1 MSEESIQSNQS
12 YQSGGQTSLIE
23 TLLKAG
29 VDKGASD
36 IHLKANTYPIFR
48 IDGDIYRQESF
59 GIMSKEIIEKIAESM
74 MDKHQLKVFQ
84 ENRDVD
90 LAYSLSNVGRF
101 RVNIYSQRNSLSI
114 AMRYIPF
121 NIPAF
126 DSLNLPKII
135 KSIALKERGLI
146 LVTGITGSGKSTTLA
161 SMIDYIN
168 NNKPVNIITVE
179 DPIEYLHKDIKA
191 AINQRELG
199 MDVYSFS
206 HGLREALRQD
216 PDVILVGEM
225 RDLETIET
233 AITAAET
240 GHLVMSTLH
249 TLDAQETINRII
261 AVFPPY
267 QQKQIRIQLASVI
280 SAVISQRLIIRAD
293 KKGRLPSIEIMIGT
307 ETIKECIS
315 NEDKTASI
323 RDYIKSGNI
332 QYGMQ
337 TFDQSLYNFYKA
349 GLITYEDALAESTSP
364 NDLALLISGVN
375 SSSEGINQGS
385 GADSASGEGHTGVS
399 GRPQTQSSEPVSGS
413 AAAGAD
419 SASGGSSSYW
429 TT

>member
-1 MSEESIQSNQS
+1 MNEQPSF
-12 YQSGGQTSLIE
+12 IE
-23 TLLKAG
+23 KLLKTAT
-29 VDKGASD
+29 DMSASD
-36 IHLKANTYPIFR
+36 VHLKVNSYPIFR
-48 IDGDIYRQESF
+48 IDGEIYRQEGF
-59 GIMSKEIIEKIAESM
+59 GILSKDVVEKIASSM
-74 MDKHQLKVFQ
+74 MDKHQLQVFQ

-90 LAYSLSNVGRF
+90 LAYSLSEVGRF
-101 RVNIYSQRNSLSI
+101 RVNIFSQRNSISV

-121 NIPAF
+121 SVPSF
-126 DSLNLPKII
+126 DSLNLPKVI
-135 KSIALKERGLI
+135 KSIALKERGLV

-168 NNKPVNIITVE
+168 KNKAVHMITIE

-191 AINQRELG
+191 IINQRELG

-216 PDVILVGEM
+216 PDVVLVGEM

-280 SAVISQRLIIRAD
+280 SAVISQRLIIRAN
-293 KKGRLPSIEIMIGT
+293 KKGRLPAIEVMVGT
-307 ETIKECIS
+307 ETIKDCIADE
-315 NEDKTASI
+315 NKTTSI

-349 GLITYEDALAESTSP
+349 GLITYEDALAQSTSP

-375 SSSEGINQGS
+375 ATDEGMDGS
-385 GADSASGEGHTGVS
+385 LSLGGKAAVW
-399 GRPQTQSSEPVSGS
+399 GS
-413 AAAGAD
+413 K
-419 SASGGSSSYW
+419 S
-429 TT
+429 

>member
-1 MSEESIQSNQS
+1 MYEEPVQSNQS
-12 YQSGGQTSLIE
+12 YQSQSSGQPSFIE
-23 TLLKAG
+23 NLLKTA

-36 IHLKANTYPIFR
+36 VHLKVNTYPIFR

-59 GIMSKEIIEKIAESM
+59 GIISKEVIEKIAESM
-74 MDKHQLKVFQ
+74 MDKYQLKVFQ

-101 RVNIYSQRNSLSI
+101 RVNIYSQKNSLSI

-135 KSIALKERGLI
+135 KSIALKERGI
-146 LVTGITGSGKSTTLA
+146 IIVTGITGSGKSTTLA

-168 NNKPVNIITVE
+168 NNKPVNIITIE

-191 AINQRELG
+191 IINQRELG
-199 MDVYSFS
+199 TDVYSFS

-293 KKGRLPSIEIMIGT
+293 KKGRLPSIEIMIRT
-307 ETIKECIS
+307 ETIKECIL

-375 SSSEGINQGS
+375 SSSEGLGMS
-385 GADSASGEGHTGVS
+385 
-399 GRPQTQSSEPVSGS
+399 
-413 AAAGAD
+413 
-419 SASGGSSSYW
+419 
-429 TT
+429 

>member
-1 MSEESIQSNQS
+1 MSESALQFNESEEAGRTQA
-12 YQSGGQTSLIE
+12 GGKPSLIE
-23 TLLKAG
+23 AILTDAVSK
-29 VDKGASD
+29 KASD
-36 IHLKANTYPIFR
+36 IHLKVNSYPIFR
-48 IDGDIYRQESF
+48 TDGDLYKQENF
-59 GIMSKEIIEKIAESM
+59 GLLSKDVIEKIALSM
-74 MDKHQLKVFQ
+74 MDKYQLKVFQ

-90 LAYSLSNVGRF
+90 LAYSLSEVGRF

-121 NIPAF
+121 GIPPF
-126 DSLNLPKII
+126 ESLNLPKVI

-161 SMIDYIN
+161 SMIDFIN
-168 NNKPVNIITVE
+168 KNKPVNIVTIE

-191 AINQRELG
+191 LINQRELG

-216 PDVILVGEM
+216 PDVVLVGEM

-307 ETIKECIS
+307 ETIKECIA
-315 NEDKTASI
+315 NEEKTSGI
-323 RDYIKSGNI
+323 RDYIKTGNI
-332 QYGMQ
+332 QYEMQ
-337 TFDQSLYNFYKA
+337 TFDQSLYNFYKQ
-349 GLITYEDALAESTSP
+349 GLITYEDAIAESTSP

-375 SSSEGINQGS
+375 
-385 GADSASGEGHTGVS
+385 ASDDENAIVTGVKMDSVES
-399 GRPQTQSSEPVSGS
+399 GNSAESSPSGTNKT
-413 AAAGAD
+413 GAET
-419 SASGGSSSYW
+419 ASRGSSSYW